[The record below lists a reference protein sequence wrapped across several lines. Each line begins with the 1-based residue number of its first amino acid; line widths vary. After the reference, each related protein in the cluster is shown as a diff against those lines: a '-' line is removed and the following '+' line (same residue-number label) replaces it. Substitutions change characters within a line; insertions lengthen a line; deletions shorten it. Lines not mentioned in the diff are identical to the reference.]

1 MGTPDP
7 VASKVDACLFYQRRA
22 IWTGSHVREHVI
34 DLRQLRYF
42 TLVADVGSIARASA
56 HLGVAAPA
64 ISRAIAALEQDLG
77 SRLFDRDGR
86 GMRLT
91 IAGER
96 LRGRASQILR
106 DVELARQEAVA
117 DTALPAGKVSIG
129 TTPAAAALIGAALIQ
144 RLQAETPQVK
154 PRVLEGYSGYLQN
167 WVLTGEVDFALA
179 NGFEPNARMLTHRS
193 LATEHLVA
201 VGSPVRSSDPIA
213 LADLLDGPLI
223 LPSAT
228 NPTRGL
234 IDAAAK
240 GLGRSVHTRLDVDSA
255 TLLKDL
261 AAAGFGVAILPYAAA
276 AREIRDGRLTA
287 RAIIEPEIPCELN
300 LIFRRDRPPNRLAE
314 FLIDKISELLDEHKE
329 DAAAPLR

>member
-1 MGTPDP
+1 M
-7 VASKVDACLFYQRRA
+7 
-22 IWTGSHVREHVI
+22 

-42 TLVADVGSIARASA
+42 SLVADVGSIARASA

-77 SRLFDRDGR
+77 ARLFDRDGR

-91 IAGER
+91 SAGDR

-117 DTALPAGKVSIG
+117 DSALPAGEVAIG
-129 TTPAAAALIGAALIQ
+129 ATPVAAALLGAALIE
-144 RLQAETPQVK
+144 RAHAEVPQVR

-179 NGFEPNARMLTHRS
+179 NGFEPSNPVLVHRS

-201 VGSPVRSSDPIA
+201 VGGPAGADGPIA
-213 LADLLDGPLI
+213 LTDLLDGPLI

-234 IDAAAK
+234 IDAAAQ
-240 GLGRSVHTRLDVDSA
+240 GLGRNVVTRLDVDSA

-261 AAAGFGVAILPYAAA
+261 AAADFGVAILPYAAVA
-276 AREIRDGRLTA
+276 HEVRNGRLTA
-287 RAIIEPEIPCELN
+287 RAIIKPDIPCDLN

-314 FLIDKISELLDEHKE
+314 HLINMISELLETPAD
-329 DAAAPLR
+329 DAFRGKPELPQR